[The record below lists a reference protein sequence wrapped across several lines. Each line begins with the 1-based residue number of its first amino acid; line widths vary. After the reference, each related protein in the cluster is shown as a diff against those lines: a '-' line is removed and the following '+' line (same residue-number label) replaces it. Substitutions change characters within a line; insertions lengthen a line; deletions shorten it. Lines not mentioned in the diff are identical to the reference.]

1 MTSLPMNIIHNT
13 SCRKTTKNIPN
24 LKPYISSLSNYS
36 SKFNFYIEIYVYGE
50 NFLPNGLT
58 RVHFGNIQNIDVKYI
73 NSNTI
78 YFELHNFIF
87 PGVYNIVVKNTLHLN
102 AKNVTANSVNGITL
116 ESNSVQYTIIH

>member
-1 MTSLPMNIIHNT
+1 MTSLPINIIQNT
-13 SCRKTTKNIPN
+13 SCRKTKKYVPN
-24 LKPYISSLSNYS
+24 LKPYINSLSNYS
-36 SKFNFYIEIYVYGE
+36 SQFNFYIQIYVYGE

-58 RVHFGNIQNIDVKYI
+58 KVYFGNIQNIEVKYI

-87 PGVYNIVVKNTLHLN
+87 PGVYNIVVKNTLNLS

-116 ESNSVQYTIIH
+116 ESNAVQYTIIH

>member
-1 MTSLPMNIIHNT
+1 MTSLPMNIIQNT

-116 ESNSVQYTIIH
+116 ESNAVQYTIIH

>member
-1 MTSLPMNIIHNT
+1 MTSLPINIIQNT
-13 SCRKTTKNIPN
+13 SCRKTKKNVPN

-36 SKFNFYIEIYVYGE
+36 SQFNFYIQIYVYGE
-50 NFLPNGLT
+50 NFLQNGLT
-58 RVHFGNIQNIDVKYI
+58 RVYFGNIQNIDVKYI

-87 PGVYNIVVKNTLHLN
+87 PGVYDIVVKNSLFLN

-116 ESNSVQYTIIH
+116 ESNTVQYTIIH

>member
-1 MTSLPMNIIHNT
+1 MTSLPMNIIQDT